1 MSTSQHLCT
10 LCLLPRH
17 TNTLLQCPEMQLQL
31 RQAQLQGE
39 EDIMAKARKE
49 NASCPSL
56 SLKRSRRSLS
66 PLTPP
71 GKSLKRP
78 GEGKND
84 NLPTQ
89 LWQKWRIVEG
99 CEKRGSGRQGKKFPL
114 SKETQARQTILSLST
129 PLLACLQSQPATLE
143 NPGSSTVVGG
153 QTWRSR

>member
-39 EDIMAKARKE
+39 ENLLAKARKD
-49 NASCPSL
+49 NASRPSL

-66 PLTPP
+66 PLTLP

-84 NLPTQ
+84 DRT
-89 LWQKWRIVEG
+89 WQRRRTLEG

-114 SKETQARQTILSLST
+114 SKET
-129 PLLACLQSQPATLE
+129 
-143 NPGSSTVVGG
+143 
-153 QTWRSR
+153 

>member
-17 TNTLLQCPEMQLQL
+17 TDTLLQCPEMQLQL

-39 EDIMAKARKE
+39 EDVMAKARKE
-49 NASCPSL
+49 NASHPSL

-84 NLPTQ
+84 DLPTQ
-89 LWQKWRIVEG
+89 SRQRQRILEG

-114 SKETQARQTILSLST
+114 LKETQAHQIIPSLLT
-129 PLLACLQSQPATLE
+129 PPLARLQSH
-143 NPGSSTVVGG
+143 
-153 QTWRSR
+153 